1 MSRSDRLKALRD
13 AVHQYAD
20 AEKKRIENEVAVLQA
35 VLDGRAAGKGIQQSS
50 TTTVAAVAE
59 SDLAAYLQGV

>member
-1 MSRSDRLKALRD
+1 MSRTDRLNALRK

-35 VLDGRAAGKGIQQSS
+35 VLNGRTAGKGIQQSS
-50 TTTVAAVAE
+50 TTIVAAVAE
-59 SDLAAYLQGV
+59 SDLAAYLQGA